1 MAGYSEVAPFAVA
14 FQDTFYTASY
24 SHLVSLSLLTAL
36 TNLTSIMHLSI
47 ETPTPGKY
55 GALALE

>member
-24 SHLVSLSLLTAL
+24 SHLVSVSLLTAL
-36 TNLTSIMHLSI
+36 TNLTSINGVSTKH
-47 ETPTPGKY
+47 
-55 GALALE
+55 